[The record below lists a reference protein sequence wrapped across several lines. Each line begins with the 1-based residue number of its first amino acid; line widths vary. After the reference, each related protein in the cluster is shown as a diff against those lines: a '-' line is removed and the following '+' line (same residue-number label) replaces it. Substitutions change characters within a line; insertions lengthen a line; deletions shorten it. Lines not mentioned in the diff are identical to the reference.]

1 MPPLSST
8 RDRILD
14 AAATVLLER
23 GLVGATT
30 RELARAA
37 GCSEALLYKHFADKQ
52 ELFLAVLSERMPRV
66 ELPAASD
73 RTDLPSSLATIVT
86 KLLAFF
92 TRTFPMSGSIFGAP
106 ELLAEHRNGI
116 RARGYGP
123 EGTVPLVAGLL
134 AEEQAAGRVR
144 PDADLEAAARLLV
157 GLAFHRA
164 FLAAYEGQREVT
176 DAAEFARRGVE
187 LLVPALAPTP
197 AVGAPE

>member
-1 MPPLSST
+1 MTPIPST

-14 AAATVLLER
+14 AAATVLVER

-52 ELFLAVLSERMPRV
+52 ELFLAVLTERMPGI

-73 RTDLPSSLATIVT
+73 RADLPSSMAAIVT
-86 KLLAFF
+86 ALLAFF
-92 TRTFPMSGSIFGAP
+92 ARTFPMAVSIFGAP
-106 ELLAEHRNGI
+106 ELLAEHRDGV

-123 EGTVPLVAGLL
+123 ENTVPLVAGLL
-134 AEEQAAGRVR
+134 AEEQASGRIR

-164 FLAAYEGQREVT
+164 FLAAYDGQREVT
-176 DAAEFARRGVE
+176 DAAEFARRSVE
-187 LLVPALAPTP
+187 LLVPALAPASATD
-197 AVGAPE
+197 

>member
-1 MPPLSST
+1 MPPLPST

-106 ELLAEHRNGI
+106 ELLAEHRNGV
-116 RARGYGP
+116 RARGFGP
-123 EGTVPLVAGLL
+123 EHLVPLIAGLL
-134 AEEQAAGRVR
+134 AEEQAAGRIR

-164 FLAAYEGQREVT
+164 FLAAYEGELEVG
-176 DAAEFARRGVE
+176 DATEFARRGVE

-197 AVGAPE
+197 ADSR

>member
-1 MPPLSST
+1 MPAVSST
-8 RDRILD
+8 RERILD
-14 AAATVLLER
+14 AAATVLVER

-52 ELFLAVLSERMPRV
+52 ELFLAVLTERMPGI

-73 RTDLPSSLATIVT
+73 RTDLPSSLATLVT
-86 KLLAFF
+86 ALLAFF
-92 TRTFPMSGSIFGAP
+92 TRTFPMAASIYGAP
-106 ELLAEHRNGI
+106 ELLAEHRDGV
-116 RARGYGP
+116 RTRGYGP

-134 AEEQAAGRVR
+134 AEEQAAGRIR
-144 PDADLEAAARLLV
+144 ADADLEAAARLLV

-164 FLAAYEGQREVT
+164 FLAAYEGKREVA

-187 LLVPALAPTP
+187 LVVPGLAPTP
-197 AVGAPE
+197 DDSR